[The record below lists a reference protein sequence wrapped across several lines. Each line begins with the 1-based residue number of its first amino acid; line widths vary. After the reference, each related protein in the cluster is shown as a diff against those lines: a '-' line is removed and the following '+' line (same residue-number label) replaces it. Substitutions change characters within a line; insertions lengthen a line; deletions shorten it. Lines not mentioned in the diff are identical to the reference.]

1 MDLILFN
8 PNAQNEAD
16 FLKGFVARQDILTFL
31 LNQLRQ
37 LPEGQAARHHLM
49 VAPRG
54 FGKTS
59 LLRRTAIG
67 IREAPEL
74 MARFVPLRFREEQ
87 HNVISLD
94 VFWRNCLHA
103 LLEAREDEGAPAD
116 ELDRLDALWERHSPR
131 HLEARTQQDGG
142 PAWDALQQE
151 CQRLGRRAV
160 LLIDNLDTLLAGL
173 TEAHQWALRKCLQQD
188 DGPVMLAAAS
198 RYPESI
204 HQHQAPFFDFFR
216 IQPLDRLDN
225 AEVMAC
231 LKHIAQQ
238 RGTSGTP
245 VLQLLRHEPGRI
257 AALNT
262 LAGGNPRTLSVL
274 YRVLESHMSADVL
287 SQLSAMLDTFTGWYQ
302 ARTEELALQTRA
314 VFDAL
319 ALNWNPMTAAKLSE
333 VTGLDTAAVSSHLS
347 RLEKSGHVEA
357 VSLTSHRKGR
367 KGYQVAERFYNI
379 WYLMRNGPRRARQ
392 SIRFLTS
399 FMQTCYSPAERRRL
413 AQKTLNEGKAEP
425 EYALALASM
434 LRPGPLRQRLIDHAT
449 NLTQASGQAD
459 VYREL
464 IADLQADARAPVVRD
479 GPHGIVPDH
488 VQARA
493 LMREGLAAENAGR
506 PRVALARYQAVREQF
521 GQSHDA
527 MALEEVAWAYRLS
540 IALHSRLRQH
550 RQVLA
555 LSEEF
560 IARLGE
566 STDPVHQRHLTRARL
581 NRAAAQASLG
591 RWRLAVQD
599 LQALLGPD
607 DGGAAGALNE
617 DTIRAG
623 TLLAQVLADHGQRP
637 AALDTY
643 RRLIGRFAAN
653 QDSPLALQVMRAR
666 LALAR
671 LLADGGDTPEALD
684 VLTQAAQIATERR
697 ETDAQTWIEWWAV
710 ALLSRAQLLQ
720 EAEEWAAS
728 REHLAPVIRDL
739 AGTAERA
746 WQTQWAWALTFEGKA
761 LSMLGLTQDSI
772 ASQQR
777 LLDALGASEDKDI
790 VRRLISARLLQAEC
804 ELELG
809 HTDAAALATDQAEAL
824 CERLPPGERAL
835 QQIWVALQRS
845 DVWIERG
852 QLEAAEHCLE
862 EGIHRCAELE
872 DRQSME
878 MRALCHAGLA
888 DLMER
893 QQRWQGAIDQWQRV
907 IELDATSIEPRLA
920 QASLLADPAGQAH
933 EAATVL
939 EVTLTLHMPEAHRAA
954 AHRLLGQLQALALGQ
969 PEAARPHLTAAMAIA
984 PQPLD
989 GVILALA
996 TPTPDWPRVFDELVR
1011 ALDVPEAMALD
1022 NGLHRILAHL
1032 KHQGQACALA
1042 DWMRAH
1048 GAHQRQA
1055 LLHGAL
1061 LAMALG
1067 DDHLMTLNPETREAA
1082 QALLRSVPSWRPPKT
1097 HAKP

>member
-16 FLKGFVARQDILTFL
+16 FLKGYVARQDILHFL
-31 LNQLRQ
+31 LHQLRQ
-37 LPEGQAARHHLM
+37 LPADQPGRHHLT

-67 IREAPEL
+67 IRETPEL
-74 MARFVPLRFREEQ
+74 AARFVPLRFREEQ

-103 LLEAREDEGAPAD
+103 LLEAREDEGAPP
-116 ELDRLDALWERHSPR
+116 EELEHLDRLWERHKPR
-131 HLEARTQQDGG
+131 HHEARTQQDGG
-142 PAWDALQQE
+142 PAWHALRQE
-151 CQRLGRRAV
+151 CLRLGRRPV

-173 TEAHQWALRKCLQQD
+173 GDSHQWELRKCLQQD

-198 RYPESI
+198 RYPDSI
-204 HQHQAPFFDFFR
+204 HQHHAPFFDFFR
-216 IQPLDRLDN
+216 IQPLERLDN

-231 LKHIAQQ
+231 LRHIAQQ
-238 RGTSGTP
+238 RGPSGAP
-245 VLQLLRHEPGRI
+245 VMQLLRHEPGRI

-319 ALNWNPMTAAKLSE
+319 ALNWNPMTAAQLSE
-333 VTGLDTAAVSSHLS
+333 LTGLDTAAVSSHLS
-347 RLEKSGHVEA
+347 RLEKSGHIEA
-357 VSLTSHRKGR
+357 VSLTRARKGR
-367 KGYQVAERFYNI
+367 KGFQVAERFYNI

-449 NLTQASGQAD
+449 HLSEATGQAD
-459 VYREL
+459 AYREL
-464 IADLQADARAPVVRD
+464 IADLQADAQPLAARQ
-479 GPHGIVPDH
+479 GPRHQTADH
-488 VQARA
+488 VRARA
-493 LMREGLAAENAGR
+493 LMQEGLTAESAGH
-506 PRVALARYQAVREQF
+506 PRAALARYQSVREQF
-521 GQSHDA
+521 GQSPDA
-527 MALEEVAWAYRLS
+527 MAREEAAWAYRLS

-550 RQVLA
+550 RKVLA
-555 LSEEF
+555 LSDEL
-560 IARLGE
+560 IAKLGE
-566 STDPVHQRHLTRARL
+566 STEPLHQRHLTRARL

-591 RWRLAVQD
+591 RWRVAVQE

-607 DGGAAGALNE
+607 DGGAASAMDE
-617 DTIRAG
+617 DTIRAA
-623 TLLAQVLADHGQRP
+623 TLLAQVLADHGQRQ

-643 RRLIGRFAAN
+643 RQLIGRFEADP
-653 QDSPLALQVMRAR
+653 DSPLTLQVMRAR

-671 LLADGGDTPEALD
+671 LLADGGDTAD
-684 VLTQAAQIATERR
+684 AMAVLTEAAQIASARR
-697 ETDAQTWIEWWAV
+697 ETDAPAWTKWWAV

-720 EAEEWAAS
+720 EAQDWASS

-739 AGTAERA
+739 AGTPEPA
-746 WQTQWAWALTFEGKA
+746 WQTQWAWAMTFEGKA
-761 LSMLGLTQDSI
+761 LSMLGLTHDCI

-777 LLDALGASEDKDI
+777 LLDALGPSEDKDI

-804 ELELG
+804 ELELS
-809 HTDAAALATDQAEAL
+809 HTDAAASATDQAEAL
-824 CERLPPGERAL
+824 CERLPPGDRAL

-852 QLEAAEHCLE
+852 QFEAAEQSLNNA
-862 EGIHRCAELE
+862 IDRCAALQH
-872 DRQSME
+872 RQAVE

-893 QQRWQGAIDQWQRV
+893 QQRWDEAIDQWHRV
-907 IELDATSIEPRLA
+907 IELDTTSMEPRLA
-920 QASLLADPAGQAH
+920 EATLLADPLGQAAS
-933 EAATVL
+933 AATAL
-939 EVTLTLHMPEAHRAA
+939 QAALRLNMPEADRATT
-954 AHRLLGQLQALALGQ
+954 HRLLGQLQALALDQ
-969 PEAARPHLTAAMAIA
+969 PEAARPHLAQAMAIA

-989 GVILALA
+989 GVVLALA
-996 TPTPDWPRVFDELVR
+996 TPTPDWPQVFDALVR
-1011 ALDVPEAMALD
+1011 ALDVPDAMAPD
-1022 NGLHRILAHL
+1022 NGLHRILSHL
-1032 KHQGQACALA
+1032 KRQGQAGALA

-1061 LAMALG
+1061 MAMQQG
-1067 DDHLMTLNPETREAA
+1067 DDHLMTLSPETREAA
-1082 QALLRSVPSWRPPKT
+1082 QALLHSVPPWHSPKGQ
-1097 HAKP
+1097 AAA

>member
-16 FLKGFVARQDILTFL
+16 FLKGFIARQDILDFL

-37 LPEGQAARHHLM
+37 LPEGQAARHHLI

-67 IREAPEL
+67 VREAPEL

-116 ELDRLDALWERHSPR
+116 ELDRLETLWERHAPR
-131 HLEARTQQDGG
+131 HHEARTEQDGG
-142 PAWDALQQE
+142 PAWHALQQE
-151 CQRLGRRAV
+151 CQRQGRRPV

-173 TEAHQWALRKCLQQD
+173 GEAHQWALRKCLQQD
-188 DGPVMLAAAS
+188 DGPVMIAAAS

-216 IQPLDRLDN
+216 IQPLERLDN
-225 AEVMAC
+225 AAVMAC

-238 RGTSGTP
+238 RGPSGAP
-245 VLQLLRHEPGRI
+245 VMQLLRREPGRI

-319 ALNWNPMTAAKLSE
+319 ALNWNPMTAAQLSE
-333 VTGLDTAAVSSHLS
+333 LTGLDTAAVSSHLS
-347 RLEKSGHVEA
+347 RLEKSGHIEA
-357 VSLTSHRKGR
+357 VSLASNRKGR

-413 AQKTLNEGKAEP
+413 AQKTLNEGKAGP

-449 NLTQASGQAD
+449 QLSEATGQAD
-459 VYREL
+459 AYREL
-464 IADLQADARAPVVRD
+464 IADLQADAQPLAARQ
-479 GPHGIVPDH
+479 GPRHQTADRMR
-488 VQARA
+488 ARA
-493 LMREGLAAENAGR
+493 LMQEGLAAERAGH
-506 PRVALARYQAVREQF
+506 PRTALARYQAVREQF
-521 GQSHDA
+521 GQSPDA
-527 MALEEVAWAYRLS
+527 MAREEVAWAYRLS

-550 RQVLA
+550 RKVLA
-555 LSEEF
+555 LSDEL
-560 IARLGE
+560 IVRLGE
-566 STDPVHQRHLTRARL
+566 STEPLHQRHLTRARL
-581 NRAAAQASLG
+581 TRAAAQASLG
-591 RWRLAVQD
+591 HWRLAVHD

-607 DGGAAGALNE
+607 DGGAAGTVDG
-617 DTIRAG
+617 DTIRAA
-623 TLLAQVLADHGQRP
+623 TLLAQVLADHGQRQ

-643 RRLIGRFAAN
+643 RRLIGRFVADH
-653 QDSPLALQVMRAR
+653 DSPLALQVMRAR
-666 LALAR
+666 LSLAR
-671 LLADGGDTPEALD
+671 LLADGGDTPEALA
-684 VLTQAAQIATERR
+684 VLSEAAQIASARR
-697 ETDAQTWIEWWAV
+697 ETDAPAWTEWWAV
-710 ALLSRAQLLQ
+710 ALLSHAQLLQ
-720 EAEEWAAS
+720 EAEDWAAS

-739 AGTAERA
+739 AGTPEPA
-746 WQTQWAWALTFEGKA
+746 WQTQWAWAMTFEGKA
-761 LSMLGLTQDSI
+761 LSMLGLTHDCI

-777 LLDALGASEDKDI
+777 LLDALEPSEDKDI
-790 VRRLISARLLQAEC
+790 VRRLISARLQQAEC

-809 HTDAAALATDQAEAL
+809 HTDASASATDQAEAL

-845 DVWIERG
+845 DVCIERG
-852 QLEAAEHCLE
+852 QFDAAEHCLDNA
-862 EGIHRCAELE
+862 IDRCAALQH
-872 DRQSME
+872 RQAVE
-878 MRALCHAGLA
+878 MQALCHAGLA

-893 QQRWQGAIDQWQRV
+893 QQRWHEAIDQWQRV
-907 IELDATSIEPRLA
+907 IELDTTSIEARLA
-920 QASLLADPAGQAH
+920 QASLLADPVGQAH
-933 EAATVL
+933 EAAAVL
-939 EVTLTLHMPEAHRAA
+939 EAA
-954 AHRLLGQLQALALGQ
+954 FTRDMTETNLVATHRLLGQLQALALSQ
-969 PEAARPHLTAAMAIA
+969 PDAARLHLTAAMAIA
-984 PQPLD
+984 PQALD
-989 GVILALA
+989 GVVLALA
-996 TPTPDWPRVFDELVR
+996 TPKPDWPQVFDELVR
-1011 ALDVPEAMALD
+1011 ALDLPEAMAPD

-1032 KHQGQACALA
+1032 KQQGQAGALA
-1042 DWMRAH
+1042 EWMRAH

-1061 LAMALG
+1061 LAMQLG

-1082 QALLRSVPSWRPPKT
+1082 LALLRSVPPWHSPKAPPRP
-1097 HAKP
+1097 